1 MERKEKMRRDDES
14 WPYIERFTPAQAAN
28 LRETLDK
35 LPLYQTIGLRL
46 EKLAKDYTKVSL
58 LPRPE
63 LAQGRIM
70 SQGGILAILVDVV
83 AGQAL
88 RTTLKLDHD
97 VVTVHLDTKYF
108 RPVRDER
115 VFAEGSVV
123 RKGRNLAH
131 IDVAVISERGALV
144 ARGWCVLKVTR
155 QSSSELLIPNYGA
168 LQDPPASERP
178 EAGVSVLCGA
188 DQLH

>member
-1 MERKEKMRRDDES
+1 MRRDDVS
-14 WPYIERFTPAQAAN
+14 WPYIERFTPAQAASQ
-28 LRETLDK
+28 REMLDK
-35 LPLYQTIGLRL
+35 SPLYQAIGLRL
-46 EKLAKDYTKVSL
+46 EKLAKDYTKFSL
-58 LPRPE
+58 APRPE
-63 LAQGRIM
+63 LAHGRIM
-70 SQGGILAILVDVV
+70 LQGGILAILVDVV

-88 RTTLKLDHD
+88 RTTLKPDYD

-108 RPVRDER
+108 RPVDDGR

-155 QSSSELLIPNYGA
+155 RSSSELLIPNCEA
-168 LQDPPASERP
+168 LEGLLAYEQP
-178 EAGVSVLCGA
+178 EAGVSTRCGA
-188 DQLH
+188 D